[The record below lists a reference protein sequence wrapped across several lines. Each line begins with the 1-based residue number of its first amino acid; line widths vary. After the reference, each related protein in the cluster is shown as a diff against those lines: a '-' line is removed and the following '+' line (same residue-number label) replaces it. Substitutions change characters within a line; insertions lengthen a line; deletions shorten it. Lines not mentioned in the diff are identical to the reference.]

1 MAEKKKKAKPFKTA
15 AGAQQFMRNF
25 DLENIAVSTQAEID
39 KMENIFEKEHKK
51 LGNDKFKEKYAGK
64 TIYQVNAILRAMENA
79 QIAKGFKKYG
89 KSAEEDVK
97 MFDRIEKGY
106 LELEKKQGEI
116 EKKYQKKKEKTKKA
130 KGGMIDYRKGGL
142 AYKTVNTGMYRKK

>member
-25 DLENIAVSTQAEID
+25 DPKNITKSTRSEIN
-39 KMENIFEKEHKK
+39 KMKEIFKKEHKK

-64 TIYQVNAILRAMENA
+64 TLAQVEAILMAMKSA
-79 QIAKGFKKYG
+79 QIAEGFKKEFG
-89 KSAEEDVK
+89 EDSSSKMFEGFEKSA
-97 MFDRIEKGY
+97 

-142 AYKTVNTGMYRKK
+142 AYKTVDTGMYRKK

>member
-15 AGAQQFMRNF
+15 AGAQQLMRNF
-25 DLENIAVSTQAEID
+25 DLNDIVDSTYSEID
-39 KMENIFEKEHKK
+39 KMNDIFKKEHEK
-51 LGNDKFKEKYAGK
+51 LGKDKFKEKYAGK
-64 TIYQVNAILRAMENA
+64 TIYQVGAILKAMKEA
-79 QIAKGFKKYG
+79 QIAKGFKEKYG
-89 KSAEEDVK
+89 DDEDAK
-97 MFDRIEKGY
+97 MFDRFEKSS

-116 EKKYQKKKEKTKKA
+116 EKKYQKKKEKPKKA

>member
-25 DLENIAVSTQAEID
+25 DLKNITKSTKSEIN
-39 KMENIFEKEHKK
+39 KMKNIFKKEYRK

-64 TIYQVNAILRAMENA
+64 TINQVNAILEAMEDA
-79 QIAKGFKKYG
+79 QVAEGFR
-89 KSAEEDVK
+89 EEFGEDSTSK
-97 MFDRIEKGY
+97 MFDQFEKRD
-106 LELEKKQGEI
+106 LELEKTLGKI
-116 EKKYQKKKEKTKKA
+116 EKESQKKKEKTKKA